1 MSGYIG
7 KHRGKFIKLENGDT
21 LITYQGLK
29 SITSAFEYDKK
40 ENIFYNFII
49 FIGPYC
55 PLIVSIGICGLLY
68 EFFTGK

>member
-7 KHRGKFIKLENGDT
+7 KHRGKFVNCNT
-21 LITYQGLK
+21 LITYKGLK
-29 SITSAFEYDKK
+29 SITSTFEYDKE
-40 ENIFYNFII
+40 ENLFYNFII